1 MFVFILFHLAALIS
15 LLTSKVLTIVTFG
28 MLAVFHSSSALPR
41 VDSLGSISFFIAF
54 VLSQK
59 YKKSATQAFAQVSIF
74 LLLVTAFSVYIIIS
88 KEIIIG
94 TVFALRSDY
103 RVILLK
109 L

>member
-1 MFVFILFHLAALIS
+1 MFRIVFMAAKIR
-15 LLTSKVLTIVTFG
+15 KNPQPKP
-28 MLAVFHSSSALPR
+28 ALKFP
-41 VDSLGSISFFIAF
+41 F
-54 VLSQK
+54 
-59 YKKSATQAFAQVSIF
+59 F

-88 KEIIIG
+88 IEIIIG

>member
-1 MFVFILFHLAALIS
+1 MAA
-15 LLTSKVLTIVTFG
+15 KVQKK
-28 MLAVFHSSSALPR
+28 PQPKP
-41 VDSLGSISFFIAF
+41 SFKFPF
-54 VLSQK
+54 
-59 YKKSATQAFAQVSIF
+59 F

>member
-1 MFVFILFHLAALIS
+1 MAAKVQKKPQPKPS
-15 LLTSKVLTIVTFG
+15 LKFP
-28 MLAVFHSSSALPR
+28 F
-41 VDSLGSISFFIAF
+41 
-54 VLSQK
+54 
-59 YKKSATQAFAQVSIF
+59 F